1 MIFVKSYIAYMDDKL
16 KDRWKKLVVKLFT
29 TLLDAVSFSGD
40 KRAPMKGTDT
50 NDLIAFLLDGI
61 TLILI

>member
-1 MIFVKSYIAYMDDKL
+1 E
-16 KDRWKKLVVKLFT
+16 KLVVKLFT

>member
-1 MIFVKSYIAYMDDKL
+1 MCIRDSV
-16 KDRWKKLVVKLFT
+16 RLVFKLFT
-29 TLLDAVSFSGD
+29 TLVDAVSFSGD
-40 KRAPMKGTDT
+40 KRAPIKGTDT